1 MKPGILQG
9 RIARAIE
16 HSKSGWALPV
26 LGLALVSASSFA
38 LSGCNGSSNNGFA
51 NVRAT
56 VISGAGNIQDEVD
69 QFRTL
74 LGALNAPGTAGQ
86 ASGRREVNWDGVGD
100 AFSNANN
107 LPGNFFN
114 PPAGAPGSARG
125 LILSTPGTG
134 LRVSGTTN
142 PPVATLFGDV
152 NANYPNQF
160 AVFSPNKTFA
170 ANGSNR
176 VICTFEVPTQSGAPA
191 GVRGFGVVFSDV
203 DSSSSTFLDIF
214 EGNRQLGR
222 FLAPARVAGSS
233 GLSFL
238 GVFLPD
244 NRATR
249 VEITAGNAALG
260 AGVND
265 INAGG
270 NVDLVIMDD
279 FIYAE
284 PQVLP

>member
-1 MKPGILQG
+1 MQTGISQG
-9 RIARAIE
+9 SAARWGV
-16 HSKSGWALPV
+16 HV
-26 LGLALVSASSFA
+26 LGFALVAVSTFA
-38 LSGCNGSSNNGFA
+38 LSGCNGGSNSGFA

-74 LGALNAPGTAGQ
+74 LGALNAPNTPGQ
-86 ASGRREVNWDGVGD
+86 ASGRREVNWDGVPD
-100 AFSNANN
+100 AFSNNNN

-114 PPAGAPGSARG
+114 PPQGSPGSPRG

-134 LRVSGTTN
+134 LRVSGTLG
-142 PPVATLFGDV
+142 PPAVATLFGDV

-160 AVFSPNKTFA
+160 AFFTPNKTFA

-176 VICTFEVPTQSGAPA
+176 VICSFEVPTQSGTAA

-203 DSSSSTFLDIF
+203 DSASSTFLDIF
-214 EGNRQLGR
+214 EGNLNLGR
-222 FLAPARVAGSS
+222 FLAPARAANSS

-249 VEITAGNAALG
+249 VEITSGNAALG

-265 INAGG
+265 ISAGG
-270 NVDLVIMDD
+270 NADLVIMDD
-279 FIYAE
+279 FIYGE
-284 PQVLP
+284 PQPLPQPLP